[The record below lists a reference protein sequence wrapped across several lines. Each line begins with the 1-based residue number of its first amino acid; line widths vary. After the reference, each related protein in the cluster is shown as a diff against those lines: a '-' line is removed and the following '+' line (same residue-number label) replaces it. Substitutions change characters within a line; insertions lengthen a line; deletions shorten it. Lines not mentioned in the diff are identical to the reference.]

1 MWAISKMAQ
10 NHEDA
15 AVDLHATMQQRL
27 SVDQKHEGKDMVGAD
42 LHGQEKGDLTL
53 GDAEVGETLEGEEP
67 NEYEKNTLRRVGDAF
82 PKSAYLIA
90 VV

>member
-1 MWAISKMAQ
+1 MAQ

-15 AVDLHATMQQRL
+15 AAELHATMQQRM
-27 SVDQKHEGKDMVGAD
+27 SVDQKHEGKDMAGAA
-42 LHGQEKGDLTL
+42 LPMQEKGDLSL
-53 GDAEVGETLEGEEP
+53 SDAEVGETLEGDEP
-67 NEYEKNTLRRVGDAF
+67 NDYEKKTLRRIGDAF